1 MSTHQKYIHT
11 RQDLMKKILHLSWK
25 KAGKVADKLLASI
38 PPAYESKFS
47 RFPLIRGDEDKPV
60 ISLIPPISLV
70 LLQE

>member
-1 MSTHQKYIHT
+1 
-11 RQDLMKKILHLSWK
+11 MKKTLHLSWK